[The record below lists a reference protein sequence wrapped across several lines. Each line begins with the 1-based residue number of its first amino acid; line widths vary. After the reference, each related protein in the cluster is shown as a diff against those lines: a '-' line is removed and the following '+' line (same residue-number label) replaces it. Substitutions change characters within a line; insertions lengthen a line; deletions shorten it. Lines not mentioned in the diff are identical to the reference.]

1 MLFPDPATMIQI
13 ISVFE
18 GMKEQKGAHFPWT
31 HNKDVVV
38 LYLHSMKIFA
48 WKNQVAV
55 PEC

>member
-1 MLFPDPATMIQI
+1 MLFPDPATVIQI